1 MPIIAEDLGVIT
13 PDVVQLRQDIGAP
26 GMAVLQF
33 AWGSGGANTH
43 LPHNHYENCVVYPG
57 AACPS
62 AAVRVFVGRLCST
75 CQVVPV
81 STSQGVQHTHAHSWC
96 WTCRHTR
103 QRHNSGVVEGRGLE
117 AGQGVFAKVSGPA
130 EVPQS

>member
-1 MPIIAEDLGVIT
+1 MQQLGEVPIIAEDLGVIT

-57 AACPS
+57 AARDT
-62 AAVRVFVGRLCST
+62 AAMH
-75 CQVVPV
+75 VVLLASHV
-81 STSQGVQHTHAHSWC
+81 DLAM
-96 WTCRHTR
+96 
-103 QRHNSGVVEGRGLE
+103 
-117 AGQGVFAKVSGPA
+117 
-130 EVPQS
+130 

>member
-1 MPIIAEDLGVIT
+1 MQQLGEVPIIAEDLGVIT

-57 AACPS
+57 AACTMHTPTVEPCSVSWMCS
-62 AAVRVFVGRLCST
+62 AHV
-75 CQVVPV
+75 
-81 STSQGVQHTHAHSWC
+81 
-96 WTCRHTR
+96 
-103 QRHNSGVVEGRGLE
+103 
-117 AGQGVFAKVSGPA
+117 
-130 EVPQS
+130 